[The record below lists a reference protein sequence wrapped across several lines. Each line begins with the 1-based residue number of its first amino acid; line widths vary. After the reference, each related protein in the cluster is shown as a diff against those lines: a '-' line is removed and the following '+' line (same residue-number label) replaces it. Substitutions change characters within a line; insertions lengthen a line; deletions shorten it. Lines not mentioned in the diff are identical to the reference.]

1 MNTISSIS
9 FVLATGSVAFFT
21 YQIVRR
27 MKKSDNATEEYFTG
41 GRALAW
47 PVVAGS
53 LLLTNLS
60 TEQLVGLNGAV
71 FGDKALVGVAWE
83 ALAAFAMIATALVFL
98 PRYLASGFTT
108 TPAFLEKRFD
118 KTTRSM
124 VSGLFLFGYVTVL
137 LPVVLYTGSLALIG
151 MFDLN
156 LPLLLVVATIGI
168 LGSSYAIFGGLK
180 SVAVSD
186 TLNGIGLLIGG
197 LSIPLLALVSL
208 GDGSFLSG
216 LAVLGNK
223 NPEYLAV
230 LTQTNVDGNVVS
242 VPWPTLLTGMMFIQV
257 FYWST
262 NQVIVQRAMAAKS
275 LAEGQKGVLFAS
287 AMKLVGP
294 IILCLPGIIAL
305 HMTDLSIGKQD
316 QVYGAIVRHVL
327 PDWSLGLFAA
337 VLMGSILSSFNSAL
351 NSASTLFSLQFYKGY
366 INKSANGIQIVSVG
380 KKFGIALAVASI
392 LIAPML
398 DQMQSIFEYLQQVNG
413 LYSVPIIGIFLLGI
427 TTKHIP
433 AIAAKIGMIVGMAF
447 YAFFTF
453 VNIKDVPPFFA
464 NEDGDLHYLH
474 GYFISL
480 IASILVMLII
490 GKVKPKTT
498 EEIAISDQ
506 RDPAPVD
513 MKPWV
518 QAKKVSF
525 TIMCVTVG
533 IYLFLTMVSS

>member
-1 MNTISSIS
+1 MNTISIIS
-9 FVLATGSVAFFT
+9 FIVATGAVAFFT
-21 YQIVRR
+21 VRIVRG

-71 FGDKALVGVAWE
+71 FGDKALVGIAWE
-83 ALAAFAMIATALVFL
+83 ALAAFAMIATALIFL
-98 PRYLASGFTT
+98 PKYLASGFTT

-137 LPVVLYTGSLALIG
+137 LPVVLYTGSLAMIG

-156 LPLLLVVATIGI
+156 IPLWLVVATIGS
-168 LGSSYAIFGGLK
+168 LGSAYAIFGGLK

-186 TLNGIGLLIGG
+186 TINGVGLLVGG
-197 LSIPLLALVSL
+197 LAIPVLALVAL
-208 GDGSFLSG
+208 GDGSFFLG
-216 LAVLGNK
+216 LRTLFNT

-230 LTQTNVDGNVVS
+230 MTQTNVDGNVVS

-294 IILCLPGIIAL
+294 LMLCLPGIIAL
-305 HMTDLSIGKQD
+305 HMTDLTIDKQD

-351 NSASTLFSLQFYKGY
+351 NSASTLFSLQFYNGY
-366 INKSANGIQIVSVG
+366 INKNASGEQIVRIG
-380 KKFGIALAVASI
+380 KYFGIGLAVASI
-392 LIAPML
+392 MIAPIL
-398 DQMQSIFEYLQQVNG
+398 AQMQSIFEYLQKVNG
-413 LYSVPIIGIFLLGI
+413 LYSVPIIGIFMLGI
-427 TTKHIP
+427 GTKHVP

-453 VNIKDVPPFFA
+453 VNIKDVPVFFA
-464 NEDGDLHYLH
+464 NGDGDLHWLH
-474 GYFISL
+474 GYFISF
-480 IASILVMLII
+480 ISSVVVMLVI
-490 GKVKPKTT
+490 GYIKPKSV

-513 MKPWV
+513 MTPWH
-518 QAKKVSF
+518 QAKNASYAIMG
-525 TIMCVTVG
+525 TIVG
-533 IYLFLTMVSS
+533 IYLFLTWISG

>member
-1 MNTISSIS
+1 MNTISIIS
-9 FVLATGSVAFFT
+9 FILATSAVGFFT
-21 YQIVRR
+21 YKIVHK

-71 FGDKALVGVAWE
+71 FGDKALVGIAWE

-137 LPVVLYTGSLALIG
+137 LPVVLYTGSLAMIG

-156 LPLLLVVATIGI
+156 LPLWLVVATIGI
-168 LGSSYAIFGGLK
+168 LGSAYAIFGGLK

-186 TLNGIGLLIGG
+186 TINGVGLLIGG
-197 LSIPLLALVSL
+197 LTIPALALVAL
-208 GDGSFLSG
+208 GDGSFFSG
-216 LAVLGNK
+216 LAVLTNN
-223 NPEYLAV
+223 NPEYLTP
-230 LTQTNVDGNVVS
+230 LTNTNIDGNVVS
-242 VPWPTLLTGMMFIQV
+242 VPWPTLFTGMMFIQV

-294 IILCLPGIIAL
+294 LMLCLPGIIAL
-305 HMTDLSIGKQD
+305 HMTDLTIDKQD

-366 INKSANGIQIVSVG
+366 INKEASGNQIVSTG
-380 KKFGIALAVASI
+380 KKFGIALAIASI
-392 LIAPML
+392 FIAPML
-398 DQMQSIFEYLQQVNG
+398 DQMQSIFEYLQKVNG

-427 TTKHIP
+427 TTKHVP
-433 AIAAKIGMIVGMAF
+433 AIAAKVGMIVGMAS

-453 VNIKDVPPFFA
+453 INIQNVPEIFA
-464 NEDGDLHYLH
+464 NSDGDLHWLH
-474 GYFISL
+474 GYFISFVG
-480 IASILVMLII
+480 SVLVMLII
-490 GKVKPKTT
+490 GKLNPKTAK
-498 EEIAISDQ
+498 EIAISDQ

-513 MKPWV
+513 MTPW
-518 QAKKVSF
+518 ASANKASI
-525 TIMCVTVG
+525 TIMGVTVG
-533 IYLFLTMVSS
+533 IYLLLVWISN

>member
-1 MNTISSIS
+1 MNTISIIS
-9 FVLATGSVAFFT
+9 FIVATGAVAFFT
-21 YQIVRR
+21 IRIVQG

-71 FGDKALVGVAWE
+71 FGDKALVGIAWE
-83 ALAAFAMIATALVFL
+83 ALAAFAMIATALIFL
-98 PRYLASGFTT
+98 PKYLASGFTT

-137 LPVVLYTGSLALIG
+137 LPVVLYTGSLAMIG

-156 LPLLLVVATIGI
+156 IPLWLVVATIGS
-168 LGSSYAIFGGLK
+168 LGSAYAIFGGLK

-186 TLNGIGLLIGG
+186 TINGVGLLVGG
-197 LSIPLLALVSL
+197 LAIPVLALAAL
-208 GDGSFLSG
+208 GDGSFFLG
-216 LAVLGNK
+216 LRTLFNT

-230 LTQTNVDGNVVS
+230 MTQTNVDGNVVS

-294 IILCLPGIIAL
+294 LMLCLPGIIAL
-305 HMTDLSIGKQD
+305 HMTDLTIDKQD
-316 QVYGAIVRHVL
+316 QVYGAIVRHIL

-351 NSASTLFSLQFYKGY
+351 NSASTLFSLQFYSGY
-366 INKSANGIQIVSVG
+366 INKNASGEQIVKIG
-380 KKFGIALAVASI
+380 KYFGIGLAVASI
-392 LIAPML
+392 MIAPIL
-398 DQMQSIFEYLQQVNG
+398 DQMQSIFEYLQKVNG
-413 LYSVPIIGIFLLGI
+413 LYSVPIIGIFMLGI
-427 TTKHIP
+427 GTKHVP

-453 VNIKDVPPFFA
+453 VNIKDVPVFFA
-464 NEDGDLHYLH
+464 NGDGDLHWLH
-474 GYFISL
+474 GYFISF
-480 IASILVMLII
+480 ISSVVVMLVI
-490 GKVKPKTT
+490 GYIKPKSV

-506 RDPAPVD
+506 RVPAPVD
-513 MKPWV
+513 MTPWH
-518 QAKKVSF
+518 QAKNASYA
-525 TIMCVTVG
+525 IMGTTVLM
-533 IYLFLTMVSS
+533 YLFLTWASV

>member
-1 MNTISSIS
+1 MNTISIIS
-9 FVLATGSVAFFT
+9 FILATASVAVLT
-21 YQIVRR
+21 YTIVIR
-27 MKKSDNATEEYFTG
+27 MKRSDDPTEEYFTG
-41 GRALAW
+41 GRALTW

-83 ALAAFAMIATALVFL
+83 ALAAFAMIATALLFL
-98 PRYLASGFTT
+98 PTYMASGFTT

-118 KTTRSM
+118 KMTRSM

-151 MFDLN
+151 MFDIK
-156 LPLLLVVATIGI
+156 LPLWMIVAIIGI

-186 TLNGIGLLIGG
+186 TLNGVGLLVGGLAIPFLALVALGGGSFFEG
-197 LSIPLLALVSL
+197 LSIL
-208 GDGSFLSG
+208 GGD
-216 LAVLGNK
+216 N
-223 NPEYLAV
+223 NQYLAV
-230 LTQTNVDGNVVS
+230 LTQTNVDTKVVS
-242 VPWPTLLTGMMFIQV
+242 VPWPTLFTGMMFIQV

-262 NQVIVQRAMAAKS
+262 NQVIVQRAMAARS
-275 LAEGQKGVLFAS
+275 LSEGQKGVLFAS

-294 IILCLPGIIAL
+294 IMLCLPGIIAL
-305 HMTDLSIGKQD
+305 HMTDLNIEKQD

-351 NSASTLFSLQFYKGY
+351 NSASTLFSLQFYQGY
-366 INKSANGIQIVSVG
+366 IKPSASGEEIVKTG
-380 KKFGIALAVASI
+380 KYFSIGLAAASI
-392 LIAPML
+392 LIAPL
-398 DQMQSIFEYLQQVNG
+398 LAQMQSIFEYLQKVNG

-433 AIAAKIGMIVGMAF
+433 ALAAKVGMVVGMAF

-453 VNIKDVPPFFA
+453 VNIKDVPTFFA
-464 NEDGDLHYLH
+464 NGDGDLHWLH
-474 GYFISL
+474 GYFISFL
-480 IASILVMLII
+480 SSVIVMIVL
-490 GKVKPKTT
+490 GQLYPKT
-498 EEIAISDQ
+498 EDEIAISDQ
-506 RDPAPVD
+506 KVPAPVD
-513 MKPWV
+513 MTPWS
-518 QAKKVSF
+518 QAKNASIAIVCA
-525 TIMCVTVG
+525 TIG
-533 IYLFLTMVSS
+533 IYLFLTWAAH

>member
-1 MNTISSIS
+1 MNTISIIS
-9 FVLATGSVAFFT
+9 FIVATGAVAFFT
-21 YQIVRR
+21 IRIVRG

-71 FGDKALVGVAWE
+71 FGDKALVGIAWE
-83 ALAAFAMIATALVFL
+83 ALAAFAMIATALIFL
-98 PRYLASGFTT
+98 PKYLASGFTT

-137 LPVVLYTGSLALIG
+137 LPVVLYTGSLAMIG

-156 LPLLLVVATIGI
+156 VPLWLVVATIGS
-168 LGSSYAIFGGLK
+168 LGSAYAIFGGLK

-186 TLNGIGLLIGG
+186 TINGVGLLVGG
-197 LSIPLLALVSL
+197 LAIPVLALVAL
-208 GDGSFLSG
+208 GDGSFFLG
-216 LAVLGNK
+216 LRTLFNT

-230 LTQTNVDGNVVS
+230 MTQTNVDGNVVS

-294 IILCLPGIIAL
+294 LMLCLPGIIAL
-305 HMTDLSIGKQD
+305 HMTDLTIDKQD
-316 QVYGAIVRHVL
+316 QVYGAIVRHIL

-351 NSASTLFSLQFYKGY
+351 NSASTLFSLQFYSGY
-366 INKSANGIQIVSVG
+366 INKNASGEQIVKIG
-380 KKFGIALAVASI
+380 KYFGIGLAVASI
-392 LIAPML
+392 MIAPIL
-398 DQMQSIFEYLQQVNG
+398 DQMQSIFEYLQKVNG
-413 LYSVPIIGIFLLGI
+413 LYSVPIIGIFMLGI
-427 TTKHIP
+427 GTKHVP

-453 VNIKDVPPFFA
+453 VNIKDVPVFFA
-464 NEDGDLHYLH
+464 NGDGDLHWLH
-474 GYFISL
+474 GYFISF
-480 IASILVMLII
+480 ISSVVVMLVI
-490 GKVKPKTT
+490 GYIKPKSV

-506 RDPAPVD
+506 RVPAPVD
-513 MKPWV
+513 MTPWH
-518 QAKKVSF
+518 QAKNASYA
-525 TIMCVTVG
+525 IMGTTVLM
-533 IYLFLTMVSS
+533 YLFLTWASV

>member
-197 LSIPLLALVSL
+197 LSIPFLALVSL

-242 VPWPTLLTGMMFIQV
+242 VPWPTLLTGMMFIQI

-380 KKFGIALAVASI
+380 KKFGIVLAVASI

-533 IYLFLTMVSS
+533 IYLFLTMASS

>member
-1 MNTISSIS
+1 MNTISIIS
-9 FVLATGSVAFFT
+9 FIVATGAVAFFT
-21 YQIVRR
+21 IRIVQG

-71 FGDKALVGVAWE
+71 FGDKALVGIAWE
-83 ALAAFAMIATALVFL
+83 ALAAFAMIATALIFL
-98 PRYLASGFTT
+98 PKYLASGFTT

-137 LPVVLYTGSLALIG
+137 LPVVLYTGSLAMIG

-156 LPLLLVVATIGI
+156 IPLWLVVATIGS
-168 LGSSYAIFGGLK
+168 LGSAYAIFGGLK

-186 TLNGIGLLIGG
+186 TINGVGLLVGG
-197 LSIPLLALVSL
+197 LAIPVLALVAL
-208 GDGSFLSG
+208 GDGSFFLG
-216 LAVLGNK
+216 LRTLFNT

-230 LTQTNVDGNVVS
+230 MTQTNVDGNVVS

-294 IILCLPGIIAL
+294 LMLCLPGIIAL
-305 HMTDLSIGKQD
+305 HMTDLTIDKQD
-316 QVYGAIVRHVL
+316 QVYGAIVRHIL

-351 NSASTLFSLQFYKGY
+351 NSASTLFSLQFYSGY
-366 INKSANGIQIVSVG
+366 INKNASGEQIVKIG
-380 KKFGIALAVASI
+380 KYFGIGLAVASI
-392 LIAPML
+392 MIAPIL
-398 DQMQSIFEYLQQVNG
+398 DQMQSIFEYLQKVNG
-413 LYSVPIIGIFLLGI
+413 LYSVPIIGIFMLGI
-427 TTKHIP
+427 GTKHVP

-453 VNIKDVPPFFA
+453 VNIKDVPVFFA
-464 NEDGDLHYLH
+464 NGDGDLHWLH
-474 GYFISL
+474 GYFISF
-480 IASILVMLII
+480 ISSVVVMLVI
-490 GKVKPKTT
+490 GYIKPKSV

-506 RDPAPVD
+506 RVPAPVD
-513 MKPWV
+513 MTPWH
-518 QAKKVSF
+518 QAKNASYA
-525 TIMCVTVG
+525 IMGTTVL
-533 IYLFLTMVSS
+533 IYLFLTWASV

>member
-1 MNTISSIS
+1 MNTISIIT
-9 FVLATGSVAFFT
+9 FIIATGAVAFFT
-21 YQIVRR
+21 YRIVIR
-27 MKKSDNATEEYFTG
+27 MKKSDNITEEYFTG

-47 PVVAGS
+47 PMVAGS

-60 TEQLVGLNGAV
+60 TEQLVGLNGSV
-71 FGDKALVGVAWE
+71 FGDKALVGLAWE

-156 LPLLLVVATIGI
+156 LSLWFVVATIGV
-168 LGSSYAIFGGLK
+168 LGSTYAIFGGLK

-197 LSIPLLALVSL
+197 LAIPILGLYAL
-208 GDGSFLSG
+208 GDGSFFAGVNL
-216 LAVLGNK
+216 LGTK

-230 LTQTNVDGNVVS
+230 LTKTNLDGNVVS
-242 VPWPTLLTGMMFIQV
+242 VPWPTLFTGMMFVQV

-294 IILCLPGIIAL
+294 LLLCLPGIIAL
-305 HMTDLSIGKQD
+305 HMTDLNIDKQD
-316 QVYGAIVRHVL
+316 QVYGAVVRHVL

-337 VLMGSILSSFNSAL
+337 VLMGAILSSFNSAL

-366 INKSANGIQIVSVG
+366 INKEASGEQIVSIG
-380 KKFGIALAVASI
+380 KKFGMLLAIASI
-392 LIAPML
+392 FIAPLL
-398 DQMQSIFEYLQQVNG
+398 DQMQSIFEYLQKVNG

-427 TTKHIP
+427 TTKHVP
-433 AIAAKIGMIVGMAF
+433 AIAAKVGMIVGMLF
-447 YAFFTF
+447 YAFFSF
-453 VNIKDVPPFFA
+453 VNIQDVPTFFA
-464 NEDGDLHYLH
+464 DGAGELHWLH
-474 GYFISL
+474 GYFISF
-480 IASILVMLII
+480 IAAIAIMLLI
-490 GKVKPKTT
+490 GKIKPKSE
-498 EEIAISDQ
+498 EEIAMSDQ
-506 RDPAPVD
+506 RVPAPVD
-513 MKPWV
+513 MTPWTN
-518 QAKKVSF
+518 AKNVSIAIMIT
-525 TIMCVTVG
+525 TIV
-533 IYLFLTMVSS
+533 IYILLTIVSK

>member
-1 MNTISSIS
+1 MNIISIIS
-9 FVLATGSVAFFT
+9 FILATGAVAFLT
-21 YQIVRR
+21 VRIVRG

-71 FGDKALVGVAWE
+71 FGDKALAGIAWE
-83 ALAAFAMIATALVFL
+83 ALAAFAMIATALIFL
-98 PRYLASGFTT
+98 PKYLASGFTT

-156 LPLLLVVATIGI
+156 IPLWLVVATIGS
-168 LGSSYAIFGGLK
+168 LGSAYAIFGGLK

-186 TLNGIGLLIGG
+186 TINGVGLLVGG
-197 LSIPLLALVSL
+197 LAIPILALVAL
-208 GDGSFLSG
+208 GDGSFFLGLST
-216 LAVLGNK
+216 LFNT

-230 LTQTNVDGNVVS
+230 MTQTNVDGNVVS

-287 AMKLVGP
+287 AMKLIGP
-294 IILCLPGIIAL
+294 LMLCLPGIIAL
-305 HMTDLSIGKQD
+305 HMTDLTINKQD

-351 NSASTLFSLQFYKGY
+351 NSASTLFSLQFYNGY
-366 INKSANGIQIVSVG
+366 INKNASGEQIVKIG
-380 KKFGIALAVASI
+380 KYFGIGLAVASI
-392 LIAPML
+392 MIAPIL
-398 DQMQSIFEYLQQVNG
+398 AQMQSIFEYLQKVNG
-413 LYSVPIIGIFLLGI
+413 LYSVPIIAIFMLGI
-427 TTKHIP
+427 GTKHVP

-453 VNIKDVPPFFA
+453 VNIKDVPVSIA
-464 NEDGDLHYLH
+464 NGDGDLHWLH
-474 GYFISL
+474 GYFISF
-480 IASILVMLII
+480 ISSVVVMLVI
-490 GKVKPKTT
+490 GYLKPKSVD
-498 EEIAISDQ
+498 EIAISDQ
-506 RDPAPVD
+506 RVPAPVD
-513 MKPWV
+513 MTPWH
-518 QAKKVSF
+518 QAKNASYA
-525 TIMCVTVG
+525 IMGTAIL
-533 IYLFLTMVSS
+533 IYLFLTWASV